1 MLFMSLSNISQVL
14 SRNLASLSA
23 KTPLFINLPE
33 DGFIAEYKKQYP
45 QSKIRCYNT
54 YFIDYLDVKNK
65 YGIEV
70 SGEFNALFTSDLTH
84 DTVIIHFPKSKAEL
98 NFTLAM
104 LAPYLGSDAKIFFV
118 GEKKGGVQSTP
129 KLAKSFLTNIQKL
142 DAARHCLLYVGL
154 LNQAKKNTTFKL
166 DEWYK
171 TYQISIEGV
180 TLNVASLPGVF
191 SQQKLDVG
199 TSLLLHNL
207 PDTMQGRILDFGC
220 GAGVI
225 SCFIG
230 LKYHDNEINLELLDV
245 SALALASA
253 KKSLSLNNLTANIF
267 ASDSLSRVNK
277 TYQHIVSNPPFHQ
290 GTKTNYKATEDFL
303 AGIKKHMARQG
314 DISIVANSFLQYPK
328 IIKSSLGNVQTV
340 AKQQG
345 FSIYFS
351 KA

>member
-1 MLFMSLSNISQVL
+1 MSLSNISQVL
-14 SRNLASLSA
+14 SRNIASLSA
-23 KTPLFINLPE
+23 STPLFINLPE

-45 QSKIRCYNT
+45 HSKIKCYNT
-54 YFIDYLDVKNK
+54 YFIDYMDIKNK
-65 YGIEV
+65 YGVEV
-70 SGEFNALFTSDLTH
+70 SGEFNALFASDVTH
-84 DTVIIHFPKSKAEL
+84 DSVIIHFPKSKAEL

-104 LAPYLGSDAKIFFV
+104 IAPYLTADAKIFFV

-129 KLAKSFLTNIQKL
+129 KLAKNFLTNIQKL
-142 DAARHCLLYVGL
+142 DAARHCLLFAGL
-154 LNQAKKNTTFKL
+154 FNQAENKATFKL

-171 TYQISIEGV
+171 IYQISIQGV
-180 TLNVASLPGVF
+180 TLSIASLPGVF

-207 PDTMQGRILDFGC
+207 PEKMQGRILDFGC

-230 LKYHDNEINLELLDV
+230 KKYHDADIHLEMLDV

-253 KKSLSLNNLTANIF
+253 KKSLSLNNLTGNVF
-267 ASDSLSRVNK
+267 ASNSLSRVDN

-290 GTKTNYKATEDFL
+290 GTKTSYQATEEFL
-303 AGIKKHMARQG
+303 AGIKKYMTRQG
-314 DISIVANSFLQYPK
+314 DISIVANSFLQYPE
-328 IIKSSLGNVQTV
+328 IMKSSLGNVQTIS
-340 AKQQG
+340 KEQG

-351 KA
+351 RA